1 MGQTQ
6 DVAARYFEKL
16 NRCKF
21 LFWPPTLAPADA
33 RHQSPEGSRSTATF
47 SISNVTIA
55 LRGSSSGRTIP
66 KKGGSILVSAR
77 AERAGRSVS
86 SPRRAA
92 AEAERADETMIV

>member
-6 DVAARYFEKL
+6 DVATRYFEKL

-21 LFWPPTLAPADA
+21 HFWPPTLAPADA

-55 LRGSSSGRTIP
+55 LRGSSSGRTIS
-66 KKGGSILVSAR
+66 KKGWIDSRIGASR
-77 AERAGRSVS
+77 ASRSKRFVAA
-86 SPRRAA
+86 PRRY
-92 AEAERADETMIV
+92 RGRTGGRDDDR